1 MDTVERN
8 RFVEQLLTRYR
19 RATLNQI
26 LRIIPDKEPRRYL
39 YALIRDY
46 VQHGSKG
53 IRPAI
58 CIATCAAFGG
68 AIEKALDS
76 AAAIELFHNAAL
88 THDDVEDGSALRRGH
103 ATLNAELGNALA
115 MNAGDALNILAVRS
129 LFANAGHLDVR
140 LARLVLHEFSLM
152 AMETVEGQAMELGW
166 IRDNMLGLEQD
177 DYLRLVLKK
186 TCCYTCIYPFRI
198 GALLSADKSINIDS
212 FNDLGLYMGVAF
224 QIRDDWLSLCGS
236 HARFG
241 KEIFGDIWEGKRTLM
256 LMHALS
262 HCDRDDRRWIE
273 AFFRSP
279 RNSRSSADVR
289 KIFNIMRQCGSLS
302 YAEEVS
308 KHFTARAHNEY
319 ERIFGELPENE
330 YTRFI
335 RELITYVGEREH

>member
-1 MDTVERN
+1 MDVSERN
-8 RFVEQLLTRYR
+8 SFVEQFLNRYR
-19 RATLNQI
+19 NATLNQI
-26 LRIIPDKEPRRYL
+26 LKVIPNKEPRRYL

-46 VQHGSKG
+46 VQRGSKG

-68 AIEKALDS
+68 AIEIALDS

-88 THDDVEDGSALRRGH
+88 THDDVEDGSTLRRGH

-129 LFANAGHLDVR
+129 LFANAGNLDIK

-166 IRDNMLGLEQD
+166 IRDNVLGLEQD

-198 GALLSADKSINIDS
+198 GALLSNNKSINIDL

-236 HARFG
+236 PARFG
-241 KEIFGDIWEGKRTLM
+241 KEILGDIWEGKRTLM
-256 LMHALS
+256 LMHALT
-262 HCDRDDRRWIE
+262 HCGSDDRRWIE

-279 RNSRSSADVR
+279 RSSRSGADVR
-289 KIFNIMRQCGSLS
+289 RIFDTMQQCGSLS
-302 YAEEVS
+302 YAEEAG
-308 KHFTARAHNEY
+308 KHFTAKAHHEY
-319 ERIFGELPENE
+319 ERIFGQLPENE
-330 YTRFI
+330 ETIFI
-335 RELITYVGEREH
+335 KELITYVGEREV